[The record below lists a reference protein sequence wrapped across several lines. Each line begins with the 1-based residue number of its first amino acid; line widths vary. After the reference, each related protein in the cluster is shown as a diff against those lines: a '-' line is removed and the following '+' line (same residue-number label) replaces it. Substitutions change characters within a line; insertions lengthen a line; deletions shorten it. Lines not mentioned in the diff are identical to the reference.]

1 MEDLVE
7 SLLQVRLGVHPGCD
21 SITEENEVVHHS
33 SWIDTDHAADATKG
47 GVLLLIVPNISQG

>member
-1 MEDLVE
+1 ME